1 MDELKNT
8 IKKTLASNPR
18 GTLMDLMLT
27 DILNRHGVGE
37 KDLGNLSP
45 EKKRKIKDIAAT
57 LRNELEQFID

>member
-1 MDELKNT
+1 MDDLRNT

-45 EKKRKIKDIAAT
+45 EKKRKIKDIATT
-57 LRNELEQFID
+57 LRNELDHFID